1 VSRTE
6 ASTDQ
11 RRQGFLAG
19 PPPILALGAFVVQTL
34 VLGLFLLF
42 VLEESLLAGRFV
54 SQSVW
59 SRIVALLGG
68 TQRPTPDGLV
78 TELPLVSPFLTAL
91 AIILLAVALRT
102 GAILR
107 GHRRRMK
114 SENDSNPGVPPLR
127 MGDAFR
133 ESSVRTALW
142 TVPMLLW
149 VLLWL
154 PASLL
159 ANPALLTLLVLTV
172 TLTPAFT
179 LAGWL
184 WESLHLA
191 FPPSPPPPVPPSRC
205 SGPRMT
211 VLLAMLLFSV
221 TFVAMNWGLWFNL
234 RIPHGDSAMYE
245 EHLWNLIHG
254 KGFRSYLDQGLF
266 LGEHIQVIH
275 VLLLPL
281 YLLWPS
287 HLLLELC
294 ETVALAGGAWFVFR
308 IARRHAARSTTAP
321 ENLPQSRSESSPLP
335 GGEGSVRSDWPAAWM
350 AVAYLLYFP
359 MHFLDIAIDLKTFR
373 PIAFGIPLML
383 WGIDALERRRWRE
396 MSLAFVLALA
406 CKEDYA
412 IVIAPLGLWL
422 AVTAGWQAWTGSGQA
437 GKNRADGSRLRSLL
451 SHPSFVIGTATC
463 LLATAYLAFV
473 VKVAIPWFRDW
484 ETVHYARY
492 FSAFGETPAEI
503 AWTML
508 TRPWF
513 TLTRFVTP
521 GTAAYLLQVLLPLGF
536 LGIGRITGGWGIGRG
551 LPVLGRLLVG
561 APLFLLL
568 CLNELAQETPGPV
581 HHFHAPLIPI
591 VVWAACASLAVSAR
605 RGLSASAEQPTTNEE
620 SRPSGDTRAA
630 LDRSLW
636 AVCCAGMTAV
646 FFSLSPVGI
655 SFWDSGSRTYW
666 RTLYVPDERARQ
678 FEKIFPLIPQS
689 ARVASTDFVHP
700 RFTHH
705 ERSYDYSD
713 YPRKVA
719 DYLPKVPD
727 DTDYIVID
735 TRHPYSEIRSPD
747 QVRELRDSPDEWELL
762 PVETKG
768 YFIVLQRVRK
778 HAPPPEP
785 PQPEPPPPPNQ

>member
-1 VSRTE
+1 MSRTE
-6 ASTDQ
+6 VSADQ
-11 RRQGFLAG
+11 RRQRPPTG
-19 PPPILALGAFVVQTL
+19 PAAILALGSLAVQTL

-54 SQSVW
+54 SQPTW

-78 TELPLVSPFLTAL
+78 TELPLVSPFLAGW
-91 AIILLAVALRT
+91 AMILVVVALRT
-102 GAILR
+102 VAFL
-107 GHRRRMK
+107 GHRHRRMK
-114 SENDSNPGVPPLR
+114 SENDSNPGMPPLR
-127 MGDAFR
+127 LGDACC
-133 ESSVRTALW
+133 ESSVRTVVW
-142 TVPMLLW
+142 TLPMLLW

-159 ANPALLTLLVLTV
+159 GSPALLTLLILTV
-172 TLTPAFT
+172 TLTLAFT

-184 WESLHLA
+184 WECLHTA
-191 FPPSPPPPVPPSRC
+191 FPPSPRPPVPLSPA
-205 SGPRMT
+205 GPRVT

-245 EHLWNLIHG
+245 EHLWNLMQG

-308 IARRHAARSTTAP
+308 IARRQAERVGTS
-321 ENLPQSRSESSPLP
+321 
-335 GGEGSVRSDWPAAWM
+335 SDWPAVWV

-422 AVTAGWQAWTGSGQA
+422 AVTAGWQAWTGKGQA
-437 GKNRADGSRLRSLL
+437 GKNTADGGRFRSLL

-503 AWTML
+503 AWTIL

-521 GTAAYLLQVLLPLGF
+521 GTAAYLLQVLVPLGF
-536 LGIGRITGGWGIGRG
+536 LGIGRVTGGWGIGRG

-591 VVWAACASLAVSAR
+591 VVWAACASLAVPAR
-605 RGLSASAEQPTTNEE
+605 RSISASEAEPTTNAK
-620 SRPSGDTRAA
+620 SRPSGDARAA

-655 SFWDSGSRTYW
+655 SFWDPGSRTYW

-678 FEKIFPLIPQS
+678 FEKVFPLIPQS

-747 QVRELRDSPDEWELL
+747 QVRELRDSPEEWELL
-762 PVETKG
+762 PVETDG
-768 YFIVLQRVRK
+768 FYLVLRRVR
-778 HAPPPEP
+778 
-785 PQPEPPPPPNQ
+785 NQRARHKF